1 MPTFTRR
8 KLPVSMTIFD
18 QSCSQA
24 VKEHNASNVA
34 HWELFRA
41 KISKPTTGSA
51 GQYLKLESDG
61 SCSWANVAGIPIGT
75 IFPYVCKRPPNGA
88 YLLNGQTITNCSTL
102 YPKFWEW
109 INAEVSAGY
118 IRAVADNATFDAE
131 VSAKGNCG
139 AFVLNAGGVT
149 GAIRLPLIWDGFIMG
164 ASSDQQGQTL
174 AAGLPN
180 IQGSFGAKQFTAYG
194 EGWGEGAFYAENPS
208 GDSAGG
214 GSSGKT
220 TVFYLDASRSSSVYG
235 NSTTVQPP
243 AVRFPYCIQVYHAT
257 SPLSEQ
263 QAAQLASEMQIR
275 ADTGLSNL
283 TELGKFKISGAFY
296 ADYNGYAKLPSGMII
311 QWGESGALNSETS
324 ANVIFPTTFPNAC
337 LEVVVGTKVDESV
350 TVPSGCDF
358 TVQLLSKTLT
368 GATFFWQGNSA
379 GTQKT
384 KATWIA
390 IGY

>member
-8 KLPVSMTIFD
+8 KLPVSM
-18 QSCSQA
+18 
-24 VKEHNASNVA
+24 
-34 HWELFRA
+34 
-41 KISKPTTGSA
+41 
-51 GQYLKLESDG
+51 
-61 SCSWANVAGIPIGT
+61 ANVAGIPIGT

-180 IQGSFGAKQFTAYG
+180 ITGTFNAHTFTDTVS
-194 EGWGEGAFYAENPS
+194 GAFSNGEDGRS
-208 GDSAGG
+208 GNYVNGA
-214 GSSGKT
+214 T
-220 TVFYLDASRSSSVYG
+220 MPNTVFDASDSNAIYGASS
-235 NSTTVQPP
+235 TVQPP
-243 AVRFPYCIQVYHAT
+243 AVRFPYCRQGYHAT

-283 TELGKFKISGAFY
+283 TELGKFKISGAFS
-296 ADYNGYAKLPSGMII
+296 AHPSGYAWLPSGMII
-311 QWGESGALNSETS
+311 QWGESQTS
-324 ANVIFPTTFPNAC
+324 ATEGEITVTFPVTFPNRC
-337 LEVVVGTKVDESV
+337 
-350 TVPSGCDF
+350 F
-358 TVQLLSKTLT
+358 TVV
-368 GATFFWQGNSA
+368 A
-379 GTQKT
+379 GTQIAAST
-384 KATWIA
+384 EESNLGKADCMIQVLGATTSGATLYKQNIVSNPVWIKGCWIA

>member
-8 KLPVSMTIFD
+8 KLPVSM
-18 QSCSQA
+18 
-24 VKEHNASNVA
+24 
-34 HWELFRA
+34 
-41 KISKPTTGSA
+41 
-51 GQYLKLESDG
+51 
-61 SCSWANVAGIPIGT
+61 ANVAGIPIGT

-180 IQGSFGAKQFTAYG
+180 ITGTFNAHTFTDTVS
-194 EGWGEGAFYAENPS
+194 GAFSNGEDGRS
-208 GDSAGG
+208 GNYVNGA
-214 GSSGKT
+214 T
-220 TVFYLDASRSSSVYG
+220 MPNTVFDASDSNAIYGASS
-235 NSTTVQPP
+235 TVQPP

-283 TELGKFKISGAFY
+283 TELGKFKISGAFS
-296 ADYNGYAKLPSGMII
+296 AHPSGYAWLPSGMII
-311 QWGESGALNSETS
+311 QWGESQTS
-324 ANVIFPTTFPNAC
+324 ATEGEITVTFPVTFPNRC
-337 LEVVVGTKVDESV
+337 
-350 TVPSGCDF
+350 F
-358 TVQLLSKTLT
+358 TVV
-368 GATFFWQGNSA
+368 A
-379 GTQKT
+379 GTQIAAST
-384 KATWIA
+384 EESNLGKADCMIQVLGATTSGATLYKQNIVSNPVWIKGCWIA